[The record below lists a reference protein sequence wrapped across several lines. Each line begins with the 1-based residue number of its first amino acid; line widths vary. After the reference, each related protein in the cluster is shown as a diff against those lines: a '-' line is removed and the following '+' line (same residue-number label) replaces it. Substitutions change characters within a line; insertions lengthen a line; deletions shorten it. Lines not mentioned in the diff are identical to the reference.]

1 MSSSSPEVQFAAA
14 RAAAF
19 IGDPAAVPVL
29 LQIAK
34 ASGNNFRVNAV
45 QTLGQLPPTPMIDRL
60 LRSLLD
66 SDQAL
71 VRIEAYKVL
80 ARDGDGSVYSRVVKN
95 GENEKFILDMVHC
108 GGAPMVYASRQG
120 VRRLAIFGTDTTL
133 TLPIMFTAMDNRFSI
148 SSNTGNTDVTIFY
161 SGPELDKPVQ
171 VNSGPQL
178 SEIAARLA
186 GEGPAGAP
194 VLDFTYADVVALL
207 QSMINGQKVSGAGAS
222 QGQLASFVL
231 QEPPAIQDA
240 IDNAPLLGENGRPQT
255 DAPTTQASS
264 AGGSVTGMDSTDL
277 RMK

>member
-1 MSSSSPEVQFAAA
+1 
-14 RAAAF
+14 
-19 IGDPAAVPVL
+19 
-29 LQIAK
+29 
-34 ASGNNFRVNAV
+34 
-45 QTLGQLPPTPMIDRL
+45 
-60 LRSLLD
+60 
-66 SDQAL
+66 
-71 VRIEAYKVL
+71 
-80 ARDGDGSVYSRVVKN
+80 
-95 GENEKFILDMVHC
+95 
-108 GGAPMVYASRQG
+108 VYASRQG
-120 VRRLAIFGTDTTL
+120 VPRLAIFGTDTTL
-133 TLPIMFTAMDNRFSI
+133 TLPVMFTAMDNRFSI

-194 VLDFTYADVVALL
+194 VLDFTYADV
-207 QSMINGQKVSGAGAS
+207 GAS
-222 QGQLASFVL
+222 QRQLASFVL

>member
-1 MSSSSPEVQFAAA
+1 
-14 RAAAF
+14 
-19 IGDPAAVPVL
+19 
-29 LQIAK
+29 
-34 ASGNNFRVNAV
+34 
-45 QTLGQLPPTPMIDRL
+45 
-60 LRSLLD
+60 
-66 SDQAL
+66 
-71 VRIEAYKVL
+71 
-80 ARDGDGSVYSRVVKN
+80 
-95 GENEKFILDMVHC
+95 
-108 GGAPMVYASRQG
+108 MVYASRQG